1 MRNQNRSNRKSNLST
16 VSESIQELLK
26 AYRIER
32 KFDATQLTSS
42 WEKLMGEPI
51 AKRTN
56 KLFVKNRTL
65 FVELNSAAL
74 KHELNLSKSKI
85 MTIFEEEFG
94 RKLIDDIVFL

>member
-1 MRNQNRSNRKSNLST
+1 MKNNGPRKSNLST

-26 AYRIER
+26 TYRIER

-42 WEKLMGEPI
+42 WEKLMGAPI

-56 KLFVKNRTL
+56 KLFVKDRTL

-74 KHELNLSKSKI
+74 KHELSLSKSKI
-85 MTIFEEEFG
+85 MGIFEEEFG
-94 RKLIDDIVFL
+94 RKLIDEIVFL

>member
-1 MRNQNRSNRKSNLST
+1 
-16 VSESIQELLK
+16 
-26 AYRIER
+26 
-32 KFDATQLTSS
+32 
-42 WEKLMGEPI
+42 MGAPI

-74 KHELNLSKSKI
+74 KHELSLSKSKI
-85 MTIFEEEFG
+85 MSIFEEEFG